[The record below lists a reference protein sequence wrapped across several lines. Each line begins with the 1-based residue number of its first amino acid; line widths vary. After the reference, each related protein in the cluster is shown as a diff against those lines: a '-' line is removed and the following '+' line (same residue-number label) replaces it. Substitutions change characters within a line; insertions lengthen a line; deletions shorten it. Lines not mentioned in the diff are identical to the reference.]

1 LPYPTEQGV
10 VRTFIK
16 QGDLY
21 PPLRIDT
28 NADTTGATSTVA
40 KLRKVHGST
49 ILTKTLTNTDPTN
62 GILQYQWVAGDTDV
76 PGTYLVEAIVTFA
89 SGAIQRFPQRSY
101 LELIIRPKVDA

>member
-1 LPYPTEQGV
+1 MW
-10 VRTFIK
+10 IK

-28 NADTTGATSTVA
+28 NADVTGATSKVA
-40 KLRKVHGST
+40 KMRKVHGST
-49 ILTKTLTNTDPTN
+49 ITTKTLTTSGDPTQ
-62 GILQYQWVAGDTDV
+62 GILEYTWIAGDTDV

-101 LELIIRPKVDA
+101 LEVHIRPKVG

>member
-1 LPYPTEQGV
+1 MW
-10 VRTFIK
+10 IK

-28 NADTTGATSTVA
+28 NADVTGATSKVA
-40 KLRKVHGST
+40 KMRKVHGST
-49 ILTKTLTNTDPTN
+49 IITKTLTTSGDPTQ
-62 GILQYQWVAGDTDV
+62 GILEYTWVAPDTDV

-101 LELIIRPKVDA
+101 LEVVIRPKVG

>member
-1 LPYPTEQGV
+1 M
-10 VRTFIK
+10 FIK

-28 NADTTGATSTVA
+28 NADVTGATSKVA
-40 KLRKVHGST
+40 KMRKVHGTT
-49 ILTKTLTNTDPTN
+49 ITTKTLTTSGPAVD
-62 GILQYQWVAGDTDV
+62 GILQYDWIAGDTDV

-101 LELIIRPKVDA
+101 LEVVIKPKVG